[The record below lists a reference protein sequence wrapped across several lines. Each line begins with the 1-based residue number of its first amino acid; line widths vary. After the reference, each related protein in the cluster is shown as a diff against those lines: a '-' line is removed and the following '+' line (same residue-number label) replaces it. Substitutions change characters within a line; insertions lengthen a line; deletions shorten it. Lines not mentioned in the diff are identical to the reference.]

1 MELAKYP
8 AAFSAASLSS
18 CFSLVS
24 WNAEGDDEDSLK
36 WVEGTARDSVG
47 VTRGE
52 DVSGAGVRA
61 SPNRAWTFLF
71 RMAPPGPV
79 DTSSSEDIVNTPS
92 LGALRCF
99 LPPRL
104 GDTGDG

>member
-18 CFSLVS
+18 CFSLES
-24 WNAEGDDEDSLK
+24 GNAGGDDEDSLK
-36 WVEGTARDSVG
+36 CVEGTARDSVG
-47 VTRGE
+47 VTRGDE
-52 DVSGAGVRA
+52 VSGAGVRV
-61 SPNRAWTFLF
+61 SPNKAWTFGF
-71 RMAPPGPV
+71 KMVPPGPV
-79 DTSSSEDIVNTPS
+79 DTSSSEDILNMPS

>member
-18 CFSLVS
+18 CFSLES
-24 WNAEGDDEDSLK
+24 RNADGDDEDSLK
-36 WVEGTARDSVG
+36 WVEGIARDSVG
-47 VTRGE
+47 VTKGD

-61 SPNRAWTFLF
+61 SPNRAWTFGF